1 MDFFGRQDT
10 LRWRTTVLLAAFLL
24 AVAVIVVLIAGVA
37 WVFRL
42 GSGSGESPGFGTWL
56 THPTGLA
63 VISGVT
69 VYIGAVSL
77 YRWHQL
83 RQGGGNRVARL
94 LGGRFV
100 DPATGD
106 NAERAL
112 LRVTEEIA
120 IAAGITAPQVY
131 VLDDEPGLNAFAAGN
146 EPDDA

>member
-37 WVFRL
+37 WVFGL

-63 VISGVT
+63 VISVVT

-94 LGGRFV
+94 LGGRFI
-100 DPATGD
+100 DPGHRRQRRARPAPRHGGD
-106 NAERAL
+106 GHRCGYHAPAG
-112 LRVTEEIA
+112 LRSRR
-120 IAAGITAPQVY
+120 
-131 VLDDEPGLNAFAAGN
+131 
-146 EPDDA
+146 